1 MKPFEARVDHGNIP
15 EAVIWHNLDGLITGW
30 SRSAE
35 TLYGYSEHEVLGRH
49 LSIIH
54 PPGREEELTEL
65 FDRAI
70 GRKESIEW
78 PDTVRVKKGGQQL
91 RLSITSTPIT
101 DATGAVY
108 CVTQIIRPLD
118 S

>member
-1 MKPFEARVDHGNIP
+1 MFLNEMLYGTVITIKDLTEQHRSIEAISKLESIMEHIP

-35 TLYGYSEHEVLGRH
+35 TLYGYSEQEVLGRH

-78 PDTVRVKKGGQQL
+78 PDTRA
-91 RLSITSTPIT
+91 R
-101 DATGAVY
+101 
-108 CVTQIIRPLD
+108 
-118 S
+118 